1 MKILNFSQFSL
12 LELKSSSDMIKQN
25 EIVNLQFTDDIGK
38 HLTRCKMIDH
48 GWALNRTIIFYRFLV
63 LETNSEKYP
72 VGAEFILSLDFDD
85 KVDTFLIYP
94 YYNEKPGIRSMVQYK
109 YKAHCKIV

>member
-1 MKILNFSQFSL
+1 MKILNFFQLST
-12 LELKSSSDMIKQN
+12 LESSTDMIKQN
-25 EIVNLQFTDDIGK
+25 EIVKLQFTDDERK
-38 HLTRCKMIDH
+38 HLTTCKMIEH
-48 GWALNRTIIFYRFLV
+48 GWALNRTIIFYRFLI

-94 YYNEKPGIRSMVQYK
+94 YYNEKPGIRAMVQYK

>member
-1 MKILNFSQFSL
+1 
-12 LELKSSSDMIKQN
+12 
-25 EIVNLQFTDDIGK
+25 
-38 HLTRCKMIDH
+38 
-48 GWALNRTIIFYRFLV
+48 